1 AAEEWVCRSLKAAA
15 DKGDQASFA
24 NSIKQLLAQ
33 DEYRITGIYD
43 DRRVERH
50 VRANLRKLMKMTKA
64 IEGFENMLRYQ

>member
-1 AAEEWVCRSLKAAA
+1 A

-24 NSIKQLLAQ
+24 DSIKQLLAQ
-33 DEYRITGIYD
+33 DEYRITSIYD

-64 IEGFENMLRYQ
+64 SEGFENMLRYQ